1 MLQAGRPPGISV
13 WIFTHLIPMNLRDNR
28 RKQAIMKGRG
38 LPSPVDRV
46 LLYFFCRNYRTT
58 NLHKTC
64 TKCYNPNIQNRRSI
78 RQKQPGISGKNHR
91 GGNMN

>member
-1 MLQAGRPPGISV
+1 
-13 WIFTHLIPMNLRDNR
+13 
-28 RKQAIMKGRG
+28 MKGRG

-46 LLYFFCRNYRTT
+46 LLYFFHCNYRTT

-64 TKCYNPNIQNRRSI
+64 TKCYNFNIQKRSSI